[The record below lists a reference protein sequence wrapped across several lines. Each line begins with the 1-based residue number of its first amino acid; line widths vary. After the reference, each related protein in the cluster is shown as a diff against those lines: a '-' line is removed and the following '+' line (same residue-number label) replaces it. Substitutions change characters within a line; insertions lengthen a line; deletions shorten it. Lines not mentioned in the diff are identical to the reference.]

1 MIINKYSEKFNTMHS
16 PLDIKNRL
24 QDLIINK
31 ETDYAKSIYKNPV
44 TEYIDSKR
52 AINEKKII
60 FEESPV
66 CIGTAALVPNK
77 GDWFTVDI
85 GNKSILIVR
94 NNKTEISA
102 YLNICS
108 HRGAKLVE
116 GSGTKA
122 YAFKCP
128 YHSWI
133 YNLNGELKARP
144 RENAFEEI
152 NKDQCS
158 LKKFELDN
166 HQGFLWLIMNKKAK
180 NKHSSN
186 KTDLNKLLTNYNF
199 NKYQHFKSI
208 KINPKLNWK
217 LAVDT
222 FLELYHIDELHTKSL
237 APIIKNDLLMFDT
250 YGKNIRIIG
259 ARHSAVKL
267 NRVLKTQREFDIHT
281 IQLRIIF
288 PNTILVCHPDHVEVW
303 QIIPKNEVNECEV
316 SFSLYTKEAFS
327 SKSAIRHWNNNFNL
341 ALDAVVKEDFPL
353 GENVQKGFYA
363 DPKRKILFGKNE
375 PALQHFH
382 KQIKLDLKLSA

>member
-1 MIINKYSEKFNTMHS
+1 MHS
-16 PLDIKNRL
+16 TLDIKDRL
-24 QDLIINK
+24 QSLIVNK
-31 ETDYAKSIYKNPV
+31 ETDYAKSIYKNAV
-44 TEYIDSKR
+44 IEYIDASI
-52 AINEKKII
+52 ANTEKKII
-60 FEESPV
+60 FGESPI
-66 CIGTAALVPNK
+66 CLGTAALVPNQ

-85 GNKSILIVR
+85 GDKSILIVR

-128 YHSWI
+128 YHSWV
-133 YNLNGELKARP
+133 YNLDGELKARP

-158 LKKFELDN
+158 LQKFELDN
-166 HQGFLWLIMNKKAK
+166 HQGFLWLIMDKKAK

-186 KTDLNKLLTNYNF
+186 KADLNELLIDYDF

-208 KINPKLNWK
+208 KIYPKLNWK

-237 APIIKNDLLMFDT
+237 APIIKNDLQLFDT
-250 YGKNIRIIG
+250 YGKNIRVIG

-267 NRVLKTQREFDIHT
+267 NRVLKDQREFDIHT
-281 IQLRIIF
+281 IQLRILF

-303 QIIPKNEVNECEV
+303 QILPKNEVNECEV
-316 SFSLYTKEAFS
+316 SFSLYTKETFS
-327 SKSAIRHWNNNFNL
+327 SKSAIRHWDNNFNL
-341 ALDAVVKEDFPL
+341 ALNAVVKEDFPL

-363 DPKRKILFGKNE
+363 APKRKIIFGKNE

-382 KQIKLDLKLSA
+382 KQIKLDLNLSA

>member
-1 MIINKYSEKFNTMHS
+1 MHS
-16 PLDIKNRL
+16 PLDIKDRL
-24 QDLIINK
+24 QSLIVNQ
-31 ETDYAKSIYKNPV
+31 ETDYAKSIYKNAV
-44 TEYIDSKR
+44 IEYIDASI
-52 AINEKKII
+52 ANTEKKII
-60 FEESPV
+60 FEESPI
-66 CIGTAALVPNK
+66 CLGTAALVPNQ

-85 GNKSILIVR
+85 GDKSILIVR

-128 YHSWI
+128 YHSWV
-133 YNLNGELKARP
+133 YNLDGELKARP
-144 RENAFEEI
+144 RENAFDEI

-158 LKKFELDN
+158 LQKFELDN
-166 HQGFLWLIMNKKAK
+166 HQGFLWLIMGKKAK

-186 KTDLNKLLTNYNF
+186 KADLNELLIDYDF

-208 KINPKLNWK
+208 KIYPKLNWK

-237 APIIKNDLLMFDT
+237 APIIKNDLQLFDT
-250 YGKNIRIIG
+250 YGKNIRVIG

-267 NRVLKTQREFDIHT
+267 NRVLKDQREFDIHT
-281 IQLRIIF
+281 IQLRILF

-303 QIIPKNEVNECEV
+303 QILPKNEVNECEV
-316 SFSLYTKEAFS
+316 SFSLYTKKAFS
-327 SKSAIRHWNNNFNL
+327 SKSAIRHWDNNFNL
-341 ALDAVVKEDFPL
+341 ALNAVVKEDFPL

-363 DPKRKILFGKNE
+363 APKRKIIFGKNE

-382 KQIKLDLKLSA
+382 KQIKLDLNLSV

>member
-1 MIINKYSEKFNTMHS
+1 MHS
-16 PLDIKNRL
+16 TLDIKDRL
-24 QDLIINK
+24 QSLIVNK
-31 ETDYAKSIYKNPV
+31 ETDYAKSIYKNAV
-44 TEYIDSKR
+44 IEYIDASI
-52 AINEKKII
+52 ANTEKKII
-60 FEESPV
+60 FEESPI
-66 CIGTAALVPNK
+66 CLGTAALVPNQ

-85 GNKSILIVR
+85 GDKSILIVR
-94 NNKTEISA
+94 NNKTAISA

-128 YHSWI
+128 YHSWV
-133 YNLNGELKARP
+133 YNLDGELKARP

-158 LKKFELDN
+158 LQKFELDN
-166 HQGFLWLIMNKKAK
+166 HQGFLWLIMDKKAK

-186 KTDLNKLLTNYNF
+186 KADLNELLIDYDF

-208 KINPKLNWK
+208 KIYPKLNWK

-237 APIIKNDLLMFDT
+237 APIIKNDLQLFDT
-250 YGKNIRIIG
+250 YGKNIRVIG

-267 NRVLKTQREFDIHT
+267 NRVLKDQREFDIHT
-281 IQLRIIF
+281 IQLRILF

-303 QIIPKNEVNECEV
+303 QILPKNEVNECEV

-327 SKSAIRHWNNNFNL
+327 SKSAIRHWDNNFNL
-341 ALDAVVKEDFPL
+341 ALNAVVKEDFPL

-363 DPKRKILFGKNE
+363 APKRKIIFGKNE

-382 KQIKLDLKLSA
+382 KQIKLDLNLSV

>member
-1 MIINKYSEKFNTMHS
+1 MHS
-16 PLDIKNRL
+16 TLDIKDRL
-24 QDLIINK
+24 QSLIVNK
-31 ETDYAKSIYKNPV
+31 ETDYAKSIYKNAV
-44 TEYIDSKR
+44 IEYIDASI
-52 AINEKKII
+52 ANTEKKII
-60 FEESPV
+60 FEESPI
-66 CIGTAALVPNK
+66 CLGTAALVPNQ

-85 GNKSILIVR
+85 GDKSILIVR

-128 YHSWI
+128 YHSWV
-133 YNLNGELKARP
+133 YNLDGELKARP

-158 LKKFELDN
+158 LQKFELDN
-166 HQGFLWLIMNKKAK
+166 HQGFLWLIMDKKAK

-186 KTDLNKLLTNYNF
+186 KADLNELLIDYNF

-208 KINPKLNWK
+208 KIYPKLNWK

-237 APIIKNDLLMFDT
+237 APIIKNDLQLFDT
-250 YGKNIRIIG
+250 YGKNIRVIG

-267 NRVLKTQREFDIHT
+267 NRVLKDQREFDIHT
-281 IQLRIIF
+281 IQLRILF

-303 QIIPKNEVNECEV
+303 QILPKNEVNECEV

-327 SKSAIRHWNNNFNL
+327 SKSAIRHWDNNFNL
-341 ALDAVVKEDFPL
+341 ALNAVVKEDFPL

-363 DPKRKILFGKNE
+363 APKRKIIFGKNE

-382 KQIKLDLKLSA
+382 KQIKLDLNLSA

>member
-1 MIINKYSEKFNTMHS
+1 MHS
-16 PLDIKNRL
+16 TLDIKDRL
-24 QDLIINK
+24 QSLIVNK
-31 ETDYAKSIYKNPV
+31 ETDYAKSIYKNAV
-44 TEYIDSKR
+44 IEYIDASI
-52 AINEKKII
+52 ANTEKKII
-60 FEESPV
+60 FEESPI
-66 CIGTAALVPNK
+66 CLGTAALVPNQ

-85 GNKSILIVR
+85 GDKSILIVR

-128 YHSWI
+128 YHSWV
-133 YNLNGELKARP
+133 YNLDGELKARP
-144 RENAFEEI
+144 RENAFDEI

-158 LKKFELDN
+158 LQKFELDN
-166 HQGFLWLIMNKKAK
+166 HQGFLWLIMDKKAK

-186 KTDLNKLLTNYNF
+186 KADLNELLIDYDF

-208 KINPKLNWK
+208 KIYPKLNWK

-237 APIIKNDLLMFDT
+237 APIIKNDLQLFDT
-250 YGKNIRIIG
+250 YGKNIRVIG

-267 NRVLKTQREFDIHT
+267 NRVLKDQREFDIHT
-281 IQLRIIF
+281 IQLRILF

-303 QIIPKNEVNECEV
+303 QILPKNEVNECEV

-327 SKSAIRHWNNNFNL
+327 SKSAIRHWDNNFNL
-341 ALDAVVKEDFPL
+341 ALNAVVKEDFPL

-363 DPKRKILFGKNE
+363 APKRKIIFGKNE

-382 KQIKLDLKLSA
+382 KQIKLDLNLSA

>member
-1 MIINKYSEKFNTMHS
+1 MVTL
-16 PLDIKNRL
+16 LDIKDRL
-24 QDLIINK
+24 QSLIVNK

-44 TEYIDSKR
+44 KEYID
-52 AINEKKII
+52 EKKALIEKKVI
-60 FEESPV
+60 FERSPI
-66 CIGTAALVPNK
+66 CLGTVALVPNI

-85 GNKSILIVR
+85 ANKSILIVR
-94 NNKTEISA
+94 NKKSEISA

-116 GSGTKA
+116 GSGKKA
-122 YAFKCP
+122 HAFKCP

-133 YNLNGELKARP
+133 YNLDGELKSRP
-144 RENAFEEI
+144 RENAFKEI
-152 NKDQCS
+152 NKEQCS
-158 LKKFELDN
+158 LQKFDLDN
-166 HQGFLWLIMNKKAK
+166 NSGFLWLIKDKKSK
-180 NKHSSN
+180 SMHS
-186 KTDLNKLLTNYNF
+186 LNIKYLNELLKDHDF

-222 FLELYHIDELHTKSL
+222 FLELYHIDELHSKSL
-237 APIIKNDLLMFDT
+237 APIIKNDLQLFDS

-267 NRVLKTQREFDIHT
+267 NRVIKNQREFDIHT
-281 IQLRIIF
+281 IQMRVLF

-303 QIIPKNEVNECEV
+303 QIFPKDKVNECEV
-316 SFSLYTKEAFS
+316 SFSLYTKEPFF
-327 SKSAIRHWNNNFNL
+327 SKSSIRHWENNFNL
-341 ALDAVVKEDFPL
+341 ALNAVVQEDFPL

-363 DPKRKILFGKNE
+363 SPKRNIIFGKNE

-382 KQIKLDLKLSA
+382 KKIKSALKSLA

>member
-1 MIINKYSEKFNTMHS
+1 MHS
-16 PLDIKNRL
+16 TLDIKDRL
-24 QDLIINK
+24 QSLIVNK
-31 ETDYAKSIYKNPV
+31 ETDYAKSIYKNAV
-44 TEYIDSKR
+44 IEYIDASI
-52 AINEKKII
+52 ANTEKKII
-60 FEESPV
+60 FEESPI
-66 CIGTAALVPNK
+66 CLGTAALVPNQ
-77 GDWFTVDI
+77 GDWFTVDS
-85 GNKSILIVR
+85 GDKSILIVR
-94 NNKTEISA
+94 NNKTAISA

-128 YHSWI
+128 YHSWV
-133 YNLNGELKARP
+133 YNLDGELKARP

-158 LKKFELDN
+158 LQKFELDN
-166 HQGFLWLIMNKKAK
+166 HQGFLWLIMDKKAK

-186 KTDLNKLLTNYNF
+186 KADLNELLIDYDF

-208 KINPKLNWK
+208 KIYPKLNWK

-237 APIIKNDLLMFDT
+237 APIIKNDLQLFDT
-250 YGKNIRIIG
+250 YGKNIRVIG

-267 NRVLKTQREFDIHT
+267 NRVLKDQREFDIHT
-281 IQLRIIF
+281 IQLRILF

-303 QIIPKNEVNECEV
+303 QILPKNEVNECEV

-327 SKSAIRHWNNNFNL
+327 SKSAIRHWDNNFNL
-341 ALDAVVKEDFPL
+341 ALNAVVKEDFPL

-363 DPKRKILFGKNE
+363 APKRKIIFGKNE

-382 KQIKLDLKLSA
+382 KQIKLDLNLSV

>member
-1 MIINKYSEKFNTMHS
+1 MHS
-16 PLDIKNRL
+16 PLDIKDRL
-24 QDLIINK
+24 QSLIVNQ
-31 ETDYAKSIYKNPV
+31 ETDYAKSIYKNAV
-44 TEYIDSKR
+44 IEYIDTSI
-52 AINEKKII
+52 ANTEKKII
-60 FEESPV
+60 FEESPI
-66 CIGTAALVPNK
+66 CLGTAALVPNQ
-77 GDWFTVDI
+77 GDWFTLDI
-85 GNKSILIVR
+85 GDKSILIVR

-128 YHSWI
+128 YHSWV
-133 YNLNGELKARP
+133 YNLDGELKARP
-144 RENAFEEI
+144 RENAFDEI

-158 LKKFELDN
+158 LQKFELDN
-166 HQGFLWLIMNKKAK
+166 HQGFLWLIMDKKAK
-180 NKHSSN
+180 NKHASN
-186 KTDLNKLLTNYNF
+186 KADLNELLIDYDF

-208 KINPKLNWK
+208 KIYPKLNWK

-237 APIIKNDLLMFDT
+237 APIIKNDLQLFDT
-250 YGKNIRIIG
+250 YGKNIRVIG

-267 NRVLKTQREFDIHT
+267 NRVLKDQREFDIHT
-281 IQLRIIF
+281 IQLRILF

-303 QIIPKNEVNECEV
+303 QILPKNEVNECEV

-327 SKSAIRHWNNNFNL
+327 SKSAIRHWDNNFNL
-341 ALDAVVKEDFPL
+341 ALNAVVKEDFPL

-363 DPKRKILFGKNE
+363 APKRKIIFGKNE

-382 KQIKLDLKLSA
+382 KQIKLDLNLSV

>member
-1 MIINKYSEKFNTMHS
+1 MHS
-16 PLDIKNRL
+16 PLDIKDRL
-24 QDLIINK
+24 QSLIVNQ
-31 ETDYAKSIYKNPV
+31 ETDYAKSIYKNAV
-44 TEYIDSKR
+44 IEYIDASI
-52 AINEKKII
+52 ANTEKKII
-60 FEESPV
+60 FEESPI
-66 CIGTAALVPNK
+66 CLGTAALVPNQ

-85 GNKSILIVR
+85 GDKSILIVR

-128 YHSWI
+128 YHSWV
-133 YNLNGELKARP
+133 YNLDGELKARP

-158 LKKFELDN
+158 LQKFELDN
-166 HQGFLWLIMNKKAK
+166 HQGFLWLIMDKKAK

-186 KTDLNKLLTNYNF
+186 KADLNELLIDYDF

-208 KINPKLNWK
+208 KIYPKLNWK

-237 APIIKNDLLMFDT
+237 APIIKNDLQLFDT
-250 YGKNIRIIG
+250 YGKNIRVIG

-267 NRVLKTQREFDIHT
+267 NRVLKDQREFDIHT
-281 IQLRIIF
+281 IQLRILF

-303 QIIPKNEVNECEV
+303 QILPKNEVNECEV
-316 SFSLYTKEAFS
+316 SFSLYTKETFS
-327 SKSAIRHWNNNFNL
+327 SKSAIRHWDNNFNL
-341 ALDAVVKEDFPL
+341 ALNAVVKEDFPL

-363 DPKRKILFGKNE
+363 APKRKIIFGKNE

-382 KQIKLDLKLSA
+382 KQIKLDLNLSA

>member
-1 MIINKYSEKFNTMHS
+1 MHS
-16 PLDIKNRL
+16 PLDIKDRL
-24 QDLIINK
+24 QSLIVNK
-31 ETDYAKSIYKNPV
+31 ETDYAKSIYKNAV
-44 TEYIDSKR
+44 IEYIDASI
-52 AINEKKII
+52 ANTEKKII
-60 FEESPV
+60 FEESPI
-66 CIGTAALVPNK
+66 CLGTAALVPNQ

-85 GNKSILIVR
+85 GDKSILIVR

-128 YHSWI
+128 YHSWV
-133 YNLNGELKARP
+133 YNLDGELKARP

-158 LKKFELDN
+158 LQKFELDN

-186 KTDLNKLLTNYNF
+186 KADLNELLIDYDF

-208 KINPKLNWK
+208 KIYPKLNWK

-237 APIIKNDLLMFDT
+237 APIIKNDLQLFDT
-250 YGKNIRIIG
+250 YGKNIRVIG

-267 NRVLKTQREFDIHT
+267 NRVLKDQREFDIHT
-281 IQLRIIF
+281 IQLRILF

-303 QIIPKNEVNECEV
+303 QIRPKNEVNECEV

>member
-1 MIINKYSEKFNTMHS
+1 MHS
-16 PLDIKNRL
+16 PLDIKDRL
-24 QDLIINK
+24 QSLIVNK
-31 ETDYAKSIYKNPV
+31 ETDYAKSIYKNAV
-44 TEYIDSKR
+44 IEYIDASI
-52 AINEKKII
+52 ANTEKKII
-60 FEESPV
+60 FEESPI
-66 CIGTAALVPNK
+66 CLGTAALVPNQ

-85 GNKSILIVR
+85 GDKSILIVR

-128 YHSWI
+128 YHSWV
-133 YNLNGELKARP
+133 YNLDGELKARP
-144 RENAFEEI
+144 RENAFDEI

-158 LKKFELDN
+158 LQKFELDN
-166 HQGFLWLIMNKKAK
+166 HQGFLWLIMDKKAK

-186 KTDLNKLLTNYNF
+186 KADLNELLIDYDF

-208 KINPKLNWK
+208 KIYPKLNWK

-237 APIIKNDLLMFDT
+237 APIIKNDLQLFDT
-250 YGKNIRIIG
+250 YGKNIRVIG

-267 NRVLKTQREFDIHT
+267 NRVLKDQREFDIHT
-281 IQLRIIF
+281 IQLRILF

-303 QIIPKNEVNECEV
+303 QILPKNEVNECEV

-327 SKSAIRHWNNNFNL
+327 SKSAIRHWDNNFNL
-341 ALDAVVKEDFPL
+341 ALNAVVKEDFPL

-363 DPKRKILFGKNE
+363 APKRKIIFGKNE

-382 KQIKLDLKLSA
+382 KQIKLDLNLSV

>member
-1 MIINKYSEKFNTMHS
+1 MHS
-16 PLDIKNRL
+16 PLDIKDRL
-24 QDLIINK
+24 QSLIVNQ
-31 ETDYAKSIYKNPV
+31 ETDYAKSIYKNAV
-44 TEYIDSKR
+44 IEYIDASI
-52 AINEKKII
+52 ANTEKKII
-60 FEESPV
+60 FEESPI
-66 CIGTAALVPNK
+66 CLGTAALVPNQ

-85 GNKSILIVR
+85 GDKSILIVR

-128 YHSWI
+128 YHSWV
-133 YNLNGELKARP
+133 YNLDGELKARP
-144 RENAFEEI
+144 RENAFDEI

-158 LKKFELDN
+158 LQKFELDN
-166 HQGFLWLIMNKKAK
+166 HQGFLWLIMDKKAK
-180 NKHSSN
+180 NKHASN
-186 KTDLNKLLTNYNF
+186 KADLNELLIDYDF

-208 KINPKLNWK
+208 KIYPKLNWK

-237 APIIKNDLLMFDT
+237 APIIKNDLQLFDT
-250 YGKNIRIIG
+250 YGKNIRVIG

-267 NRVLKTQREFDIHT
+267 NRVLKDQREFDIHT
-281 IQLRIIF
+281 IQLRILF

-303 QIIPKNEVNECEV
+303 QILPKNEVNECEV
-316 SFSLYTKEAFS
+316 SFSLYTKKAFS
-327 SKSAIRHWNNNFNL
+327 SKSAIRHWDNNFNL
-341 ALDAVVKEDFPL
+341 ALNAVVKEDFPL

-363 DPKRKILFGKNE
+363 APKRKIIFGKNE

-382 KQIKLDLKLSA
+382 KQIKLDLNLSV

>member
-1 MIINKYSEKFNTMHS
+1 MHS
-16 PLDIKNRL
+16 PLDIKDRL
-24 QDLIINK
+24 QSLIINQ
-31 ETDYAKSIYKNPV
+31 ETDYAKSIYKNAV
-44 TEYIDSKR
+44 IEYIDVSI
-52 AINEKKII
+52 ANTEKKII
-60 FEESPV
+60 FEESPICV
-66 CIGTAALVPNK
+66 GTAALIPNQ
-77 GDWFTVDI
+77 GDWFTLDI
-85 GNKSILIVR
+85 GDKSILIVR

-108 HRGAKLVE
+108 HRGAKLIE

-128 YHSWI
+128 YHSWV
-133 YNLNGELKARP
+133 YNLDGELKARP
-144 RENAFEEI
+144 RENAFDEI

-158 LKKFELDN
+158 LQKFELDN
-166 HQGFLWLIMNKKAK
+166 HQGFLWLIMGKKAK

-186 KTDLNKLLTNYNF
+186 KADLNELLMDYDF

-208 KINPKLNWK
+208 KIYPKLNWK

-237 APIIKNDLLMFDT
+237 APIIKNDLQLFDT
-250 YGKNIRIIG
+250 YGKNIRVIG

-267 NRVLKTQREFDIHT
+267 NRVLKDQREFDIHT
-281 IQLRIIF
+281 IQLRILF
-288 PNTILVCHPDHVEVW
+288 PNTILVCHPDHIEVW
-303 QIIPKNEVNECEV
+303 QILPKNEVNECEV
-316 SFSLYTKEAFS
+316 SFSLYTKETFS
-327 SKSAIRHWNNNFNL
+327 SKSAVRHWENNFNL

-382 KQIKLDLKLSA
+382 KQIKLDLQL

>member
-1 MIINKYSEKFNTMHS
+1 MI
-16 PLDIKNRL
+16 
-24 QDLIINK
+24 
-31 ETDYAKSIYKNPV
+31 
-44 TEYIDSKR
+44 EYID
-52 AINEKKII
+52 ANIANTEKKII
-60 FEESPV
+60 FEESPI
-66 CIGTAALVPNK
+66 CLGTAALVPNQ
-77 GDWFTVDI
+77 GDWFTLDI
-85 GNKSILIVR
+85 GDKSILIVR

-128 YHSWI
+128 YHSWV
-133 YNLNGELKARP
+133 YNLDGELKARP
-144 RENAFEEI
+144 RENAFDEI

-158 LKKFELDN
+158 LQKFELDN
-166 HQGFLWLIMNKKAK
+166 HQGFLWLIMGKKAK
-180 NKHSSN
+180 NKHPSN
-186 KTDLNKLLTNYNF
+186 KADLNELLIDYDF

-208 KINPKLNWK
+208 KIYPKLNWK

-237 APIIKNDLLMFDT
+237 APIIKNDLQLFDT
-250 YGKNIRIIG
+250 YGKNIRVIG

-267 NRVLKTQREFDIHT
+267 NRVLKDQREFDIHT
-281 IQLRIIF
+281 IQLRILF

-303 QIIPKNEVNECEV
+303 QILPKNEVNECEV

-327 SKSAIRHWNNNFNL
+327 SKSAIRHWDNNFNL
-341 ALDAVVKEDFPL
+341 ALNAVVKEDFPL

-363 DPKRKILFGKNE
+363 APKRKIIFGKNE

-382 KQIKLDLKLSA
+382 KQIKLDLNLSV

>member
-1 MIINKYSEKFNTMHS
+1 MHS
-16 PLDIKNRL
+16 TLDIKDRL
-24 QDLIINK
+24 QSLIVNK
-31 ETDYAKSIYKNPV
+31 ETDYAKSIYKNAV
-44 TEYIDSKR
+44 IEYIDASI
-52 AINEKKII
+52 ANTEKKII
-60 FEESPV
+60 FEESPI
-66 CIGTAALVPNK
+66 CLGTAALVPNQ

-85 GNKSILIVR
+85 GDKSILIVR

-128 YHSWI
+128 YHSWV
-133 YNLNGELKARP
+133 YNLDGELKARP
-144 RENAFEEI
+144 RENAFDEI

-158 LKKFELDN
+158 LQKFELDN
-166 HQGFLWLIMNKKAK
+166 HQGFLWLIMDKKAK

-186 KTDLNKLLTNYNF
+186 KADLNELLIDYDF

-208 KINPKLNWK
+208 KIYPKLNWK

-237 APIIKNDLLMFDT
+237 APIIKNDLQLFDT
-250 YGKNIRIIG
+250 YGKNIRVIG

-267 NRVLKTQREFDIHT
+267 NRVLKDQREFDIHT
-281 IQLRIIF
+281 IQLRILF

-303 QIIPKNEVNECEV
+303 QILPKNEVNECEV
-316 SFSLYTKEAFS
+316 SFSLYTKETFS
-327 SKSAIRHWNNNFNL
+327 SKSAIRHWDNNFNL
-341 ALDAVVKEDFPL
+341 ALNAVVKEDFPL

-363 DPKRKILFGKNE
+363 APKRKIIFGKNE

-382 KQIKLDLKLSA
+382 KQIKLDLNLSV

>member
-1 MIINKYSEKFNTMHS
+1 MHS
-16 PLDIKNRL
+16 TLDIKDRL
-24 QDLIINK
+24 QSLIVNK
-31 ETDYAKSIYKNPV
+31 ETDYAKSIYKNAV
-44 TEYIDSKR
+44 IEYIDASI
-52 AINEKKII
+52 ANTEKKII
-60 FEESPV
+60 FEESPI
-66 CIGTAALVPNK
+66 CLGTAALVPNQ

-85 GNKSILIVR
+85 GDKSILIVR

-128 YHSWI
+128 YHSWV
-133 YNLNGELKARP
+133 YNLDGELKARP
-144 RENAFEEI
+144 RENAFDEI

-158 LKKFELDN
+158 LQKFELDN
-166 HQGFLWLIMNKKAK
+166 HQGFLWLIMDKKAK

-186 KTDLNKLLTNYNF
+186 KADLNELLIDYDF

-208 KINPKLNWK
+208 KIYPKLNWK

-237 APIIKNDLLMFDT
+237 APIIKNDLQLFDT
-250 YGKNIRIIG
+250 YGKNIRVIG

-267 NRVLKTQREFDIHT
+267 NRVLKDQREFDIHT
-281 IQLRIIF
+281 IQLRILF

-303 QIIPKNEVNECEV
+303 QILPKNEVNECEV

-327 SKSAIRHWNNNFNL
+327 SKSAIRHWDNNFNL
-341 ALDAVVKEDFPL
+341 ALNAVVKEDFPL

-363 DPKRKILFGKNE
+363 APKRKIIFGKNE

-382 KQIKLDLKLSA
+382 KQIKLDLNL

>member
-1 MIINKYSEKFNTMHS
+1 MHS
-16 PLDIKNRL
+16 PLDIKDRL
-24 QDLIINK
+24 QSLIVNQ
-31 ETDYAKSIYKNPV
+31 ETDYAKSIYKNAV
-44 TEYIDSKR
+44 IEYIDASI
-52 AINEKKII
+52 ANTEKKII
-60 FEESPV
+60 FEESPI
-66 CIGTAALVPNK
+66 CLGTAALVPNQ

-85 GNKSILIVR
+85 GDKSILIVR

-128 YHSWI
+128 YHSWV
-133 YNLNGELKARP
+133 YNLDGELKARP
-144 RENAFEEI
+144 RENAFDEI

-158 LKKFELDN
+158 LQKFELDN
-166 HQGFLWLIMNKKAK
+166 HQGFLWLIMDKKAK

-186 KTDLNKLLTNYNF
+186 KADLNELLIDYDF

-208 KINPKLNWK
+208 KIYPKLNWK

-237 APIIKNDLLMFDT
+237 APIIKNDLQLFDT
-250 YGKNIRIIG
+250 YGKNIRVIG

-267 NRVLKTQREFDIHT
+267 NRALKDQREFDIHT
-281 IQLRIIF
+281 IQLRILF

-303 QIIPKNEVNECEV
+303 QILPKNEVNECEV
-316 SFSLYTKEAFS
+316 SFSLYTKETFS
-327 SKSAIRHWNNNFNL
+327 SKSAIRHWDNNFNL
-341 ALDAVVKEDFPL
+341 ALNAVVKEDFPL

-363 DPKRKILFGKNE
+363 APKRKIIFGKNE

-382 KQIKLDLKLSA
+382 KQIKLDLNL

>member
-1 MIINKYSEKFNTMHS
+1 MHS
-16 PLDIKNRL
+16 TLDIKDRL
-24 QDLIINK
+24 QSLIVNK
-31 ETDYAKSIYKNPV
+31 ETDYAKSIYKNAV
-44 TEYIDSKR
+44 IEYIDASI
-52 AINEKKII
+52 ANTEKKII
-60 FEESPV
+60 FEESPI
-66 CIGTAALVPNK
+66 CLGTAALVPNQ

-85 GNKSILIVR
+85 GDKSILIVR

-128 YHSWI
+128 YHSWV
-133 YNLNGELKARP
+133 YNLDGELKARP

-158 LKKFELDN
+158 LQKFELDN
-166 HQGFLWLIMNKKAK
+166 HQGFLWLIMDKKAK

-186 KTDLNKLLTNYNF
+186 KADLNELLIDYDF

-208 KINPKLNWK
+208 KIYPKLNWK

-237 APIIKNDLLMFDT
+237 APIIKNDLQLFDT
-250 YGKNIRIIG
+250 YGKNIRVIG

-267 NRVLKTQREFDIHT
+267 NRVLKDQREFDTHT
-281 IQLRIIF
+281 IQLRILF

-303 QIIPKNEVNECEV
+303 QILPKNEVNECEV
-316 SFSLYTKEAFS
+316 SFSLYTKETFS
-327 SKSAIRHWNNNFNL
+327 SKSAIRHWDNNFNL
-341 ALDAVVKEDFPL
+341 ALNAVVKEDFPL

-363 DPKRKILFGKNE
+363 APKRKIIFGKNE

-382 KQIKLDLKLSA
+382 KQIKLDLNLSA

>member
-1 MIINKYSEKFNTMHS
+1 MHS
-16 PLDIKNRL
+16 PLDIKDRL
-24 QDLIINK
+24 QSLIINQ
-31 ETDYAKSIYKNPV
+31 ETDYAKSIYKNAV
-44 TEYIDSKR
+44 IEYIDASI
-52 AINEKKII
+52 ANTEKKII
-60 FEESPV
+60 FEESPI
-66 CIGTAALVPNK
+66 CLGTAALVPNQ

-85 GNKSILIVR
+85 GDKSILIVR

-128 YHSWI
+128 YHSWV
-133 YNLNGELKARP
+133 YNLDGELKARP
-144 RENAFEEI
+144 RENAFDEI

-158 LKKFELDN
+158 LQKFELDN
-166 HQGFLWLIMNKKAK
+166 HQGFLWLIMDKKAK

-186 KTDLNKLLTNYNF
+186 KADLNELLIDYDF

-208 KINPKLNWK
+208 KIYPKLNWK

-237 APIIKNDLLMFDT
+237 APIIKNDLQLFDT
-250 YGKNIRIIG
+250 YGKNIRVIG

-267 NRVLKTQREFDIHT
+267 NRVLKDQREFDIHT
-281 IQLRIIF
+281 IQLRILF

-303 QIIPKNEVNECEV
+303 QILPKNEVNECEV

-327 SKSAIRHWNNNFNL
+327 SKSAIRHWDNNFNL
-341 ALDAVVKEDFPL
+341 ALNAVVKEDFPL

-363 DPKRKILFGKNE
+363 APKRKIIFGKNE

-382 KQIKLDLKLSA
+382 KQIKLDLNLSV

>member
-1 MIINKYSEKFNTMHS
+1 MHS
-16 PLDIKNRL
+16 PLDIKDRL
-24 QDLIINK
+24 QSLIVNQ
-31 ETDYAKSIYKNPV
+31 ETDYAKSIYKNAV
-44 TEYIDSKR
+44 IEYID
-52 AINEKKII
+52 ANIANTEKKII
-60 FEESPV
+60 FEESPI
-66 CIGTAALVPNK
+66 CLGTAALVPNQ
-77 GDWFTVDI
+77 GDWFTLDI
-85 GNKSILIVR
+85 GDKSILIVR

-128 YHSWI
+128 YHSWV
-133 YNLNGELKARP
+133 YNLDGELKARP
-144 RENAFEEI
+144 RENAFDEI

-158 LKKFELDN
+158 LQKFELDN
-166 HQGFLWLIMNKKAK
+166 HQGFLWLIMDKKAK
-180 NKHSSN
+180 NKHASN
-186 KTDLNKLLTNYNF
+186 KADLNELLIDYDF

-208 KINPKLNWK
+208 KIYPKLNWK

-237 APIIKNDLLMFDT
+237 APIIKNDLQLFDT
-250 YGKNIRIIG
+250 YGKNIRVIG

-267 NRVLKTQREFDIHT
+267 NRVLKDQREFDIHT
-281 IQLRIIF
+281 IQLRILF

-303 QIIPKNEVNECEV
+303 QILPKNEVNECEV

-327 SKSAIRHWNNNFNL
+327 SKSAIRHWDNNFNL
-341 ALDAVVKEDFPL
+341 ALNAVVKEDFPL

-363 DPKRKILFGKNE
+363 APKRKIIFGKNE

-382 KQIKLDLKLSA
+382 KQIKLDLNLSV

>member
-1 MIINKYSEKFNTMHS
+1 MHS
-16 PLDIKNRL
+16 TLDIKDRL
-24 QDLIINK
+24 QSLIVNK
-31 ETDYAKSIYKNPV
+31 ETDYAKSIYKNAV
-44 TEYIDSKR
+44 IEYIDASI
-52 AINEKKII
+52 ANTEKKII
-60 FEESPV
+60 FEESPI
-66 CIGTAALVPNK
+66 CLGTAALVPNQ

-85 GNKSILIVR
+85 GDKSILIVR

-128 YHSWI
+128 YHSWV
-133 YNLNGELKARP
+133 YNLDGELKARP
-144 RENAFEEI
+144 RENAFDEI

-158 LKKFELDN
+158 LQKFELDN
-166 HQGFLWLIMNKKAK
+166 HQGFLWLIMDKKAK

-186 KTDLNKLLTNYNF
+186 KADLNELLIDYDF

-208 KINPKLNWK
+208 KIYPKLNWK

-237 APIIKNDLLMFDT
+237 APIIKNDLQLFDT
-250 YGKNIRIIG
+250 YGKNIRVIG

-267 NRVLKTQREFDIHT
+267 NRVLKDQREFDIHT
-281 IQLRIIF
+281 IQLRILF

-303 QIIPKNEVNECEV
+303 QILPKNEVNECEV

-327 SKSAIRHWNNNFNL
+327 SKSAIRHWDNNFNL
-341 ALDAVVKEDFPL
+341 ALNAVVKEDFPL

-363 DPKRKILFGKNE
+363 APKRKIIFGKNE

-382 KQIKLDLKLSA
+382 KQIKLDLNLSV

>member
-1 MIINKYSEKFNTMHS
+1 MHS
-16 PLDIKNRL
+16 PLDIKDRL
-24 QDLIINK
+24 QSLIVNK
-31 ETDYAKSIYKNPV
+31 ETDYAKSIYKNAV
-44 TEYIDSKR
+44 IEYIDASI
-52 AINEKKII
+52 ANTEKKII
-60 FEESPV
+60 FEESPI
-66 CIGTAALVPNK
+66 CLGTAALVPNQ

-85 GNKSILIVR
+85 GDKSILIVR

-128 YHSWI
+128 YHSWV
-133 YNLNGELKARP
+133 YNLDGELKARP

-158 LKKFELDN
+158 LQKFELDN
-166 HQGFLWLIMNKKAK
+166 HQGFLWLIMDKKAK

-186 KTDLNKLLTNYNF
+186 KADLNELLIDYDF

-208 KINPKLNWK
+208 KIYPKLNWK

-237 APIIKNDLLMFDT
+237 APIIKNDLQLFDT
-250 YGKNIRIIG
+250 YGKNIRVIG

-267 NRVLKTQREFDIHT
+267 NRVLKDQREFDIHT
-281 IQLRIIF
+281 IQLRILF

-303 QIIPKNEVNECEV
+303 QILPKNEVNECEV
-316 SFSLYTKEAFS
+316 SFSLYTKETFS
-327 SKSAIRHWNNNFNL
+327 SKSAIRHWDNNFNL
-341 ALDAVVKEDFPL
+341 ALNAVVKEDFPL

-363 DPKRKILFGKNE
+363 APKRKIIFGKNE

-382 KQIKLDLKLSA
+382 KQIKLDLNLSA

>member
-1 MIINKYSEKFNTMHS
+1 MHS
-16 PLDIKNRL
+16 PLDIKDRL
-24 QDLIINK
+24 QSLIVNQ
-31 ETDYAKSIYKNPV
+31 ETDYAKSIYKNAV
-44 TEYIDSKR
+44 IEYID
-52 AINEKKII
+52 ANIANTEKKII
-60 FEESPV
+60 FEESPI
-66 CIGTAALVPNK
+66 CLGTAALVPNQ

-85 GNKSILIVR
+85 GDKSILIVR

-128 YHSWI
+128 YHSWV
-133 YNLNGELKARP
+133 YNLDGELKARP
-144 RENAFEEI
+144 RENAFDEI

-158 LKKFELDN
+158 LQKFELDN
-166 HQGFLWLIMNKKAK
+166 HQGFLWLIMDKKAK
-180 NKHSSN
+180 NKHASN
-186 KTDLNKLLTNYNF
+186 KADLNELLIDYDF

-208 KINPKLNWK
+208 KIYPKLNWK

-237 APIIKNDLLMFDT
+237 APIIKNDLQLFDT
-250 YGKNIRIIG
+250 YGKNIRVIG

-267 NRVLKTQREFDIHT
+267 NRVLKDQREFDIHT
-281 IQLRIIF
+281 IQLRILF

-303 QIIPKNEVNECEV
+303 QILPKNEVNECEV

-327 SKSAIRHWNNNFNL
+327 SKSAIRHWDNNFNL
-341 ALDAVVKEDFPL
+341 ALNAVVKEDFPL

-363 DPKRKILFGKNE
+363 APKRKIIFGKNE

-382 KQIKLDLKLSA
+382 KQIKLDLNL

>member
-1 MIINKYSEKFNTMHS
+1 MHS
-16 PLDIKNRL
+16 TLDIKDRL
-24 QDLIINK
+24 QSLIVNK
-31 ETDYAKSIYKNPV
+31 ETDYAKSIYKNAV
-44 TEYIDSKR
+44 IEYIDASI
-52 AINEKKII
+52 ANAEKKII
-60 FEESPV
+60 FEESPI
-66 CIGTAALVPNK
+66 CLGTAALVPNQ

-85 GNKSILIVR
+85 GDKSILIVR

-128 YHSWI
+128 YHSWV
-133 YNLNGELKARP
+133 YNLDGELKARP

-158 LKKFELDN
+158 LQKFELDN
-166 HQGFLWLIMNKKAK
+166 HQGFLWLIMDKKAK

-186 KTDLNKLLTNYNF
+186 KADLNELLIDYDF

-208 KINPKLNWK
+208 KIYPKLNWK

-237 APIIKNDLLMFDT
+237 APIIKNDLQLFDT
-250 YGKNIRIIG
+250 YGKNIRVIG

-267 NRVLKTQREFDIHT
+267 NRVLKDQREFDIHT
-281 IQLRIIF
+281 IQLRILF

-303 QIIPKNEVNECEV
+303 QILPKNEVNECEV

-327 SKSAIRHWNNNFNL
+327 SKSAIRHWDNNFNL
-341 ALDAVVKEDFPL
+341 ALNAVVKEDFPL

-363 DPKRKILFGKNE
+363 APKRKIIFGKNE

-382 KQIKLDLKLSA
+382 KQIKLDLNLSA

>member
-1 MIINKYSEKFNTMHS
+1 MHS
-16 PLDIKNRL
+16 PLDIKDRL
-24 QDLIINK
+24 QSLIVNK
-31 ETDYAKSIYKNPV
+31 ETDYAKSIYKNAV
-44 TEYIDSKR
+44 IEYIDASI
-52 AINEKKII
+52 ANAEKKII
-60 FEESPV
+60 FEESPI
-66 CIGTAALVPNK
+66 CLGTAALVPNQ

-85 GNKSILIVR
+85 GDKSILIVR

-128 YHSWI
+128 YHSWV
-133 YNLNGELKARP
+133 YNLDGELKARP
-144 RENAFEEI
+144 RENAFDEI

-158 LKKFELDN
+158 LQKFELDN
-166 HQGFLWLIMNKKAK
+166 HQGFLWLIMDKKAK

-186 KTDLNKLLTNYNF
+186 KADLNELLIDYDF

-208 KINPKLNWK
+208 KIYPKLNWK

-237 APIIKNDLLMFDT
+237 APIIKNDLQLFDT
-250 YGKNIRIIG
+250 YGKNIRVIG

-267 NRVLKTQREFDIHT
+267 NRVLKDQREFDIHT
-281 IQLRIIF
+281 IQLRILF

-303 QIIPKNEVNECEV
+303 QILPKNEVNECEV

-327 SKSAIRHWNNNFNL
+327 SKSAIRHWDNNFNL
-341 ALDAVVKEDFPL
+341 ALNAVVKEDFPL

-363 DPKRKILFGKNE
+363 APKRKIIFGKNE

-382 KQIKLDLKLSA
+382 KQIKLDLNLSV

>member
-1 MIINKYSEKFNTMHS
+1 MHS
-16 PLDIKNRL
+16 PLDIKDRL
-24 QDLIINK
+24 QSLIVNQ
-31 ETDYAKSIYKNPV
+31 ETDYAKSIYKNAV
-44 TEYIDSKR
+44 IEYIDASI
-52 AINEKKII
+52 ANTEKKII
-60 FEESPV
+60 FEESPI
-66 CIGTAALVPNK
+66 CLGTAALVPNQ

-85 GNKSILIVR
+85 GDKSILIVR

-128 YHSWI
+128 YHSWV
-133 YNLNGELKARP
+133 YNLDGELKARP
-144 RENAFEEI
+144 RENAFDEI

-158 LKKFELDN
+158 LQKFELDN
-166 HQGFLWLIMNKKAK
+166 HQGFLWLIMDEKAK
-180 NKHSSN
+180 NKHASN
-186 KTDLNKLLTNYNF
+186 KADLNELLIDYDF

-208 KINPKLNWK
+208 KIYPKLNWK

-237 APIIKNDLLMFDT
+237 APIIKNDLQLFDT
-250 YGKNIRIIG
+250 YGKNIRVIG

-267 NRVLKTQREFDIHT
+267 NRVLKDQREFDIHT
-281 IQLRIIF
+281 IQLRILF

-303 QIIPKNEVNECEV
+303 QILPKNEVNECEV

-327 SKSAIRHWNNNFNL
+327 SKSAIRHWDNNFNL
-341 ALDAVVKEDFPL
+341 ALNAVVKEDFPL

-363 DPKRKILFGKNE
+363 APKRKIIFGKNE

-382 KQIKLDLKLSA
+382 KQIKLDLNLSV

>member
-1 MIINKYSEKFNTMHS
+1 MHS
-16 PLDIKNRL
+16 TLDIKDRL
-24 QDLIINK
+24 QSLIVNK
-31 ETDYAKSIYKNPV
+31 ETDYAKSIYKNAV
-44 TEYIDSKR
+44 IEYIDASI
-52 AINEKKII
+52 ANTEKKII
-60 FEESPV
+60 FEESPI
-66 CIGTAALVPNK
+66 CLGTAALVPNQ

-85 GNKSILIVR
+85 GDKSILIVR

-128 YHSWI
+128 YHSWV
-133 YNLNGELKARP
+133 YNLDGELKARP

-158 LKKFELDN
+158 LQKFELDN
-166 HQGFLWLIMNKKAK
+166 HQGFLWLIMDKKAK

-186 KTDLNKLLTNYNF
+186 KADLNELLIDYDF

-208 KINPKLNWK
+208 KIYPKLNWK

-237 APIIKNDLLMFDT
+237 APIIKNDLQLFDT
-250 YGKNIRIIG
+250 YGKNIRVIG

-267 NRVLKTQREFDIHT
+267 NRVLKDQREFDIHT
-281 IQLRIIF
+281 IQLRILF

-303 QIIPKNEVNECEV
+303 QILPKNEVNECEV

-327 SKSAIRHWNNNFNL
+327 SKSAIRHWDNNFNL
-341 ALDAVVKEDFPL
+341 ALNAVVKEDFPL

-363 DPKRKILFGKNE
+363 APKRKIIFGKNE

-382 KQIKLDLKLSA
+382 KQIKLDLNLSV

>member
-1 MIINKYSEKFNTMHS
+1 MHS
-16 PLDIKNRL
+16 TLDIKDRL
-24 QDLIINK
+24 QSLIVNK
-31 ETDYAKSIYKNPV
+31 ETDYAKSIYKNAV
-44 TEYIDSKR
+44 IEYIDASI
-52 AINEKKII
+52 ANTEKKII
-60 FEESPV
+60 FEESPI
-66 CIGTAALVPNK
+66 CLGTAALVPNQ

-85 GNKSILIVR
+85 GDKSILIVR

-128 YHSWI
+128 YHSWV
-133 YNLNGELKARP
+133 YNLDGELKARP

-158 LKKFELDN
+158 LQKFELDN
-166 HQGFLWLIMNKKAK
+166 HQGFLWLIMGKKAK

-186 KTDLNKLLTNYNF
+186 KADLNELLIDYDF

-208 KINPKLNWK
+208 KIYPKLNWK

-237 APIIKNDLLMFDT
+237 APIIKNDLQLFDT
-250 YGKNIRIIG
+250 YGKNIRVIG

-267 NRVLKTQREFDIHT
+267 NRVLKDQREFDIHT
-281 IQLRIIF
+281 IQLRILF

-303 QIIPKNEVNECEV
+303 QILPKNEVNECEV
-316 SFSLYTKEAFS
+316 SFSLYTKETFS
-327 SKSAIRHWNNNFNL
+327 SKSAIRHWDNNFNL
-341 ALDAVVKEDFPL
+341 ALNAVVKEDFPL

-363 DPKRKILFGKNE
+363 APKRKIIFGKNE

-382 KQIKLDLKLSA
+382 KQIKLDLNLSA

>member
-1 MIINKYSEKFNTMHS
+1 MHS
-16 PLDIKNRL
+16 TLDIKDRL
-24 QDLIINK
+24 QSLIVNK
-31 ETDYAKSIYKNPV
+31 ETDYAKSIYKNAV
-44 TEYIDSKR
+44 IEYIDASI
-52 AINEKKII
+52 ANTEKKII
-60 FEESPV
+60 FEESPI
-66 CIGTAALVPNK
+66 CLGTAALVPNQ

-85 GNKSILIVR
+85 GDKSILIVR

-128 YHSWI
+128 YHSWV
-133 YNLNGELKARP
+133 YNLDGELKARP

-158 LKKFELDN
+158 LQKFELDN

-186 KTDLNKLLTNYNF
+186 KADLNELLIDYDF

-208 KINPKLNWK
+208 KIYPKLNWK

-237 APIIKNDLLMFDT
+237 APIIKNDLQLFDT
-250 YGKNIRIIG
+250 YGKNIRVIG

-267 NRVLKTQREFDIHT
+267 NRVLKDQREFDIHT
-281 IQLRIIF
+281 IQLRILF

-303 QIIPKNEVNECEV
+303 QILPKNEVNECEV
-316 SFSLYTKEAFS
+316 SFSLYTKETFS
-327 SKSAIRHWNNNFNL
+327 SKSAIRHWDNNFNL
-341 ALDAVVKEDFPL
+341 ALNAVVKEDFPL

-363 DPKRKILFGKNE
+363 APKRKIIFGKNE

-382 KQIKLDLKLSA
+382 KQIKLDLNLSA

>member
-1 MIINKYSEKFNTMHS
+1 MHS
-16 PLDIKNRL
+16 PLDIKDRL
-24 QDLIINK
+24 QSLIVNQ
-31 ETDYAKSIYKNPV
+31 ETDYAKSIYKNAV
-44 TEYIDSKR
+44 IEYIDASI
-52 AINEKKII
+52 ANTEKKII
-60 FEESPV
+60 FEESPI
-66 CIGTAALVPNK
+66 CLGTAALVPNQ

-85 GNKSILIVR
+85 GDKSILIVR

-128 YHSWI
+128 YHSWV
-133 YNLNGELKARP
+133 YNLDGELKARP
-144 RENAFEEI
+144 RENAFDEI

-158 LKKFELDN
+158 LQKFELDN
-166 HQGFLWLIMNKKAK
+166 HQGFLWLIMGKKAK
-180 NKHSSN
+180 NKHASN
-186 KTDLNKLLTNYNF
+186 KADLNELLIDYDF

-208 KINPKLNWK
+208 KIYPKLNWK

-237 APIIKNDLLMFDT
+237 APIIKNDLQLFDT
-250 YGKNIRIIG
+250 YGKNIRVIG

-267 NRVLKTQREFDIHT
+267 NRVLKDQREFDIHT
-281 IQLRIIF
+281 IQLRILF

-303 QIIPKNEVNECEV
+303 QILPKNEVNECEV

-327 SKSAIRHWNNNFNL
+327 SKSAIRHWDNNFNL
-341 ALDAVVKEDFPL
+341 ALNAVVKEDFPL

-363 DPKRKILFGKNE
+363 APKRKIIFGKNE

-382 KQIKLDLKLSA
+382 KQIKLDLNLSV

>member
-1 MIINKYSEKFNTMHS
+1 MHS
-16 PLDIKNRL
+16 PLDIKDRL
-24 QDLIINK
+24 QSLIVNQ
-31 ETDYAKSIYKNPV
+31 ETDYAKSIYKNAV
-44 TEYIDSKR
+44 IEYIDASI
-52 AINEKKII
+52 ANTEKKII
-60 FEESPV
+60 FEESPI
-66 CIGTAALVPNK
+66 CLGTAALVPNQ

-85 GNKSILIVR
+85 GDKSILIVR

-128 YHSWI
+128 YHSWV
-133 YNLNGELKARP
+133 YNLDGELKARP
-144 RENAFEEI
+144 RENAFDEI

-158 LKKFELDN
+158 LQKFELDN
-166 HQGFLWLIMNKKAK
+166 HQGFLWLIMDKKAK
-180 NKHSSN
+180 NKHASN
-186 KTDLNKLLTNYNF
+186 KADLNELLIDYDF

-208 KINPKLNWK
+208 KIYPKLNWK

-237 APIIKNDLLMFDT
+237 APIIKNDLQLFDT
-250 YGKNIRIIG
+250 YGKNIRVIG

-267 NRVLKTQREFDIHT
+267 NRVLKDQREFDIHT
-281 IQLRIIF
+281 IQLRILF

-303 QIIPKNEVNECEV
+303 QILPKNEVNECEV

-327 SKSAIRHWNNNFNL
+327 SKSAIRHWDNNFDL
-341 ALDAVVKEDFPL
+341 ALNAVVKEDFPL

-363 DPKRKILFGKNE
+363 APKRKIIFGKNE

-382 KQIKLDLKLSA
+382 KQIKLDLNLSV

>member
-1 MIINKYSEKFNTMHS
+1 MHS
-16 PLDIKNRL
+16 TLDIKDRL
-24 QDLIINK
+24 QSLIVNK
-31 ETDYAKSIYKNPV
+31 ETDYAKSIYKNAV
-44 TEYIDSKR
+44 IEYIDASI
-52 AINEKKII
+52 ANTEKKII
-60 FEESPV
+60 FEESPI
-66 CIGTAALVPNK
+66 CLGTAALVPNQ

-85 GNKSILIVR
+85 GDKSILIVR

-128 YHSWI
+128 YHSWV
-133 YNLNGELKARP
+133 YNLDGELKARP
-144 RENAFEEI
+144 RENAFDEI

-158 LKKFELDN
+158 LQKFELDN
-166 HQGFLWLIMNKKAK
+166 HQGFLWLIMGKKAK

-186 KTDLNKLLTNYNF
+186 KADLNELLIDYDF

-208 KINPKLNWK
+208 KIYPKLNWK

-237 APIIKNDLLMFDT
+237 APIIKNDLQLFDT
-250 YGKNIRIIG
+250 YGKNIRVIG

-267 NRVLKTQREFDIHT
+267 NRVLKDQREFDIHT
-281 IQLRIIF
+281 IQLRILF

-303 QIIPKNEVNECEV
+303 QILPKNEVNECEV
-316 SFSLYTKEAFS
+316 SFSLYTKKAFS
-327 SKSAIRHWNNNFNL
+327 SKSAIRHWDNNFNL
-341 ALDAVVKEDFPL
+341 ALNAVVKEDFPL

-363 DPKRKILFGKNE
+363 APKRKIIFGKNE

-382 KQIKLDLKLSA
+382 KQIKLDLNLSV

>member
-1 MIINKYSEKFNTMHS
+1 MHS
-16 PLDIKNRL
+16 TLDIKDRL
-24 QDLIINK
+24 QSLIVNK
-31 ETDYAKSIYKNPV
+31 ETDYAKSIYKNAV
-44 TEYIDSKR
+44 IEYIDTSI
-52 AINEKKII
+52 ANTEKKII
-60 FEESPV
+60 FEESPI
-66 CIGTAALVPNK
+66 CLGTAALVPNQ

-85 GNKSILIVR
+85 GDKSILIVR

-128 YHSWI
+128 YHSWV
-133 YNLNGELKARP
+133 YNLDGELKARP

-158 LKKFELDN
+158 LQKFELDN
-166 HQGFLWLIMNKKAK
+166 HQGFLWLIMDKKAK

-186 KTDLNKLLTNYNF
+186 KADLNELLIDYDF

-208 KINPKLNWK
+208 KIYPKLNWK

-237 APIIKNDLLMFDT
+237 APIIKNDLQLFDT
-250 YGKNIRIIG
+250 YGKNIRVIG

-267 NRVLKTQREFDIHT
+267 NRVLKDQREFDIHT
-281 IQLRIIF
+281 IQLRILF

-303 QIIPKNEVNECEV
+303 QILPKNEVNECEV

-327 SKSAIRHWNNNFNL
+327 SKSAIRHWDNNFNL
-341 ALDAVVKEDFPL
+341 ALNAVVKEDFPL

-363 DPKRKILFGKNE
+363 APKRKIIFGKNE

-382 KQIKLDLKLSA
+382 KQIKLDLNLSA

>member
-1 MIINKYSEKFNTMHS
+1 MHS
-16 PLDIKNRL
+16 PLDIKDRL
-24 QDLIINK
+24 QSLIVNQ
-31 ETDYAKSIYKNPV
+31 ETDYAKSIYKNAV
-44 TEYIDSKR
+44 IEYIDASI
-52 AINEKKII
+52 ANTEKKII
-60 FEESPV
+60 FEESPI
-66 CIGTAALVPNK
+66 CLGTAALVPNQ

-85 GNKSILIVR
+85 GDKSILIVR

-128 YHSWI
+128 YHSWV
-133 YNLNGELKARP
+133 YNLDGELKARP

-158 LKKFELDN
+158 LQKFELDN
-166 HQGFLWLIMNKKAK
+166 HQGFLWLIMDKKAK
-180 NKHSSN
+180 NKHASN
-186 KTDLNKLLTNYNF
+186 KADLNELLIDYDF

-208 KINPKLNWK
+208 KIYPKLNWK

-237 APIIKNDLLMFDT
+237 APIIKNDLQLFDT
-250 YGKNIRIIG
+250 YGKNIRVIG

-267 NRVLKTQREFDIHT
+267 NRVLKDQREFDIHT
-281 IQLRIIF
+281 IQLRILF

-303 QIIPKNEVNECEV
+303 QILPKNEVNECEV

-327 SKSAIRHWNNNFNL
+327 SKSAIRHWDNNFNL
-341 ALDAVVKEDFPL
+341 ALNAVVKEDFPL

-363 DPKRKILFGKNE
+363 APKRKIIFGKNE

-382 KQIKLDLKLSA
+382 KQIKLDLNLSV

>member
-1 MIINKYSEKFNTMHS
+1 MHS
-16 PLDIKNRL
+16 PLDIKDRL
-24 QDLIINK
+24 QSLIVNQ
-31 ETDYAKSIYKNPV
+31 ETDYAKSIYKNAV
-44 TEYIDSKR
+44 IEYIDASI
-52 AINEKKII
+52 ANTEKKII
-60 FEESPV
+60 FEESPI
-66 CIGTAALVPNK
+66 CLGTAALVPNQ

-85 GNKSILIVR
+85 GDKSILIVR

-128 YHSWI
+128 YHSWV
-133 YNLNGELKARP
+133 YNLDGELKARP
-144 RENAFEEI
+144 RENAFDEI

-158 LKKFELDN
+158 LQKFELDN
-166 HQGFLWLIMNKKAK
+166 HQGFLWLIMGKKAK

-186 KTDLNKLLTNYNF
+186 KADLNELLIDYDF

-208 KINPKLNWK
+208 KIYPKLNWK

-237 APIIKNDLLMFDT
+237 APIIKNDLQLFDT
-250 YGKNIRIIG
+250 YGKNIRVIG

-267 NRVLKTQREFDIHT
+267 NRVLKDQREFDIHT
-281 IQLRIIF
+281 IQLRILF

-303 QIIPKNEVNECEV
+303 QILPKNEVNECEV

-327 SKSAIRHWNNNFNL
+327 SKSAIRHWDNNFNL
-341 ALDAVVKEDFPL
+341 ALNAVVKEDFPL

-363 DPKRKILFGKNE
+363 APKRKIIFGKNE

-382 KQIKLDLKLSA
+382 KQIKLDLNLSV

>member
-1 MIINKYSEKFNTMHS
+1 MHS
-16 PLDIKNRL
+16 PLDIKDRL
-24 QDLIINK
+24 QSLIVNQ
-31 ETDYAKSIYKNPV
+31 ETDYAKSIYKNAV
-44 TEYIDSKR
+44 IEYIDASI
-52 AINEKKII
+52 ANTEKKII
-60 FEESPV
+60 FEESPI
-66 CIGTAALVPNK
+66 CLGTAALVPNQ

-85 GNKSILIVR
+85 GDKSILIVR

-128 YHSWI
+128 YHSWV
-133 YNLNGELKARP
+133 YNLDGELKARP
-144 RENAFEEI
+144 RENAFDEI

-158 LKKFELDN
+158 LQKFELDN
-166 HQGFLWLIMNKKAK
+166 HQGFLWLIMDKKAK

-186 KTDLNKLLTNYNF
+186 KADLNELLIDYDF

-208 KINPKLNWK
+208 KIYPKLNWK

-237 APIIKNDLLMFDT
+237 APIIKNDLQLFDT
-250 YGKNIRIIG
+250 YGKNIRVIG

-267 NRVLKTQREFDIHT
+267 NRVLKDQREFDTHT
-281 IQLRIIF
+281 IQLRILF

-303 QIIPKNEVNECEV
+303 QILPKNEVNECEV
-316 SFSLYTKEAFS
+316 SFSLYTKETFS
-327 SKSAIRHWNNNFNL
+327 SKSAIRHWDNNFNL
-341 ALDAVVKEDFPL
+341 ALNAVVKEDFPL

-363 DPKRKILFGKNE
+363 APKRKIIFGKNE

-382 KQIKLDLKLSA
+382 KQIKLDLNL

>member
-1 MIINKYSEKFNTMHS
+1 MHS
-16 PLDIKNRL
+16 PLDIKDRL
-24 QDLIINK
+24 QSLIVNQ
-31 ETDYAKSIYKNPV
+31 ETDYAKSIYKNAV
-44 TEYIDSKR
+44 IEYIDASI
-52 AINEKKII
+52 ANTEKKII
-60 FEESPV
+60 FEESPI
-66 CIGTAALVPNK
+66 CLGTAALVPNQ

-85 GNKSILIVR
+85 GDKSILIVR

-128 YHSWI
+128 YHSWV
-133 YNLNGELKARP
+133 YNLDGELKARP
-144 RENAFEEI
+144 RENAFDEI

-158 LKKFELDN
+158 LQKFELDN
-166 HQGFLWLIMNKKAK
+166 HQGFLWLIMDKKAK

-186 KTDLNKLLTNYNF
+186 KADLNELLIDYDF

-208 KINPKLNWK
+208 KIYPKLNWK

-237 APIIKNDLLMFDT
+237 APIIKNDLQLFDT
-250 YGKNIRIIG
+250 YGKNIRVIG

-267 NRVLKTQREFDIHT
+267 NRVLKDQREFDIHT
-281 IQLRIIF
+281 IQLRILF

-303 QIIPKNEVNECEV
+303 QILPKNEVNECEV

-327 SKSAIRHWNNNFNL
+327 SKSAIRHWDNNFNL
-341 ALDAVVKEDFPL
+341 ALNAVVKEDFPL

-363 DPKRKILFGKNE
+363 APKRKIIFGKNE

-382 KQIKLDLKLSA
+382 KQIKLDLNLSV